1 MVLEEHRPEEDGVGC
16 WWLEGGGG
24 GGVGP
29 EEHKPGV
36 DGGSKK
42 EETRKCRVEDPAVLL
57 PLLGFTLICSGA
69 YSIFFCYCK
78 LIE

>member
-1 MVLEEHRPEEDGVGC
+1 MLEEE
-16 WWLEGGGG
+16 GGG
-24 GGVGP
+24 GGVGT

-57 PLLGFTLICSGA
+57 PLLGFTLICSSA
-69 YSIFFCYCK
+69 HWIVFFVIVSCTIWK
-78 LIE
+78 SLLSG

>member
-1 MVLEEHRPEEDGVGC
+1 MLVEE
-16 WWLEGGGG
+16 GG

-36 DGGSKK
+36 DGGRKK

-57 PLLGFTLICSGA
+57 PLLGFTLICSSA
-69 YSIFFCYCK
+69 HSCFF
-78 LIE
+78 LFL